1 MKAGC
6 KLVLRNGVHTE
17 TINLEEPN
25 ENENIEFVLLDVIN
39 ESEYNISLDQASQV
53 IEHEQMDASSEEEV
67 LPADNTAQNVVVAE
81 GSDVPM
87 DGLETIVLPWVN
99 RLRRVTSQVSVVEL
113 PASNKN
119 TVSKG
124 LLWLEQFLMIWNA
137 MCDKTIL
144 R

>member
-6 KLVLRNGVHTE
+6 KLVLRNGVHTK

-39 ESEYNISLDQASQV
+39 ESEYNLSLDQASQV
-53 IEHEQMDASSEEEV
+53 IEHEQKDASSEEEV

-124 LLWLEQFLMIWNA
+124 LLWFEQFLMIWNA
-137 MCDKTIL
+137 MYDKTIL